1 MSKKKKQL
9 STVVDDIYDV
19 ISNISKGK
27 ALDISDDML
36 NDFGTEMATALREWA
51 IPRGM
56 NKANV
61 NSLRM
66 SNIGKP
72 DRRLWFDMNATKQ
85 SKEAEPSLM
94 IKFLYGHLLEVLV
107 LFFVKLAGHEVT
119 AEQKE
124 VSVSG
129 IKGHMDCKIDGEVVD
144 VKTTSG
150 FAFKKF
156 KEGTLAQDDSFG
168 YLAQLAGYE
177 EAEGTTEGGFLALN
191 KETGELALYRPEDL
205 DKPNIKQRIKHLKKV
220 VVLDKPPVFCYPT
233 VAEGKAGNMKLA
245 KECHW
250 CPYKHECHKDSNDG
264 NGLRIFEYAKGHTY
278 LTKVVKTPNVQEV
291 L

>member
-1 MSKKKKQL
+1 MTKKQKKL
-9 STVVDDIYDV
+9 DTLVPDIYNV
-19 ISNISKGK
+19 IGALAKGK
-27 ALDISDDML
+27 ALNISEDML
-36 NDFGTEMATALREWA
+36 QDFGNEMSQALKEWA

-66 SNIGKP
+66 SNVGKP
-72 DRRLWFDMNATKQ
+72 DRQLWFDMNSTKKT
-85 SKEAEPSLM
+85 KEADPSLM

-107 LFFVKLAGHEVT
+107 LFFVRLAGHTVT
-119 AEQKE
+119 DEQKE
-124 VSVSG
+124 VSITG

-156 KEGTLAQDDSFG
+156 KEGTLAQDDAFG

-177 EAEGTTEGGFLALN
+177 EAEGTNKGGFLALN

-205 DKPNIKQRIKHLKKV
+205 DKPNIKARIKHLKKTV
-220 VVLDKPPVFCYPT
+220 KTKTPPDFCYPT
-233 VAEGKAGNMKLA
+233 VPEGKSGNMKVA
-245 KECHW
+245 KECNW
-250 CPYKHECHKDSNDG
+250 CPYKFECHKDSNEG
-264 NGLRIFEYAKGHTY
+264 KGLRVFEYAKGPAY
-278 LTKVVKTPNVQEV
+278 LTKVIKIPNVQEI